1 MLGCSMGRVERWLVG
16 DGEGGEKIER
26 METGVDLFFEV
37 QLD

>member
-1 MLGCSMGRVERWLVG
+1 MGRVERWLVG